1 MTNFTCPLCGQ
12 EENCKKRMTGENG
25 YTGFHCEHFH
35 ADFSLND
42 EIINLSEIK
51 LKEELLN
58 LVAEHLLHEN
68 FCKVQDT
75 NYKWHFFYAPSHH
88 MSENDLPQYI
98 NLADLIHNYP
108 DNVSDVANRSLMNLS
123 IRFPNY
129 GDTICL
135 FPSDKRIVFEYN
147 VNNNQTCGT
156 LEILTDMGYLK
167 DPQKNQTYIITAEGW
182 KKIDA
187 LKKKNLISK
196 QAFIAMQFGNETKN
210 IREAFRQAITES
222 GYSVKI
228 IDEKEH
234 NNQIVPEIFFEIKQS
249 LFVVVDISY
258 PNYGAYYEAG
268 YAQALGKEVIVC
280 CNKNNF
286 NNSDTRPHFD
296 IAQKSMI
303 IWDSE
308 EELICRLKRRIKA
321 TVR

>member
-1 MTNFTCPLCGQ
+1 MNKFACPLCGQ
-12 EENCKKRMTGENG
+12 EEKCKEIMAGENG
-25 YTGFHCEHFH
+25 FVGFHCEHFH
-35 ADFSLND
+35 ADFSLGD
-42 EIINLSEIK
+42 EIINLNETA
-51 LKEELLN
+51 LKEKLLN
-58 LVAEHLLHEN
+58 LVAEHLLRQK
-68 FCKVQDT
+68 FCNVQGV
-75 NYKWHFFYAPSHH
+75 NCKWHFFYEPSYHK
-88 MSENDLPQYI
+88 SESDPPQYI

-135 FPSDKRIVFEYN
+135 FPADKRIVFEHN
-147 VNNNQTCGT
+147 INNNQTCGT

-167 DPQKNQTYIITAEGW
+167 DPQKNQVYIITAKGW

-187 LKKKNLISK
+187 LKKKNLIRK
-196 QAFIAMQFGNETKN
+196 QAFIAMRFGNETTN

-234 NNQIVPEIFFEIKQS
+234 NNQIVPEIFFEIEQS

-280 CNKNNF
+280 CSKDKF
-286 NNSDTRPHFD
+286 NDPDTRPHFD

-303 IWDSE
+303 IWDNE
-308 EELICRLKRRIKA
+308 NDLICRLKRRIEA
-321 TVR
+321 TVK